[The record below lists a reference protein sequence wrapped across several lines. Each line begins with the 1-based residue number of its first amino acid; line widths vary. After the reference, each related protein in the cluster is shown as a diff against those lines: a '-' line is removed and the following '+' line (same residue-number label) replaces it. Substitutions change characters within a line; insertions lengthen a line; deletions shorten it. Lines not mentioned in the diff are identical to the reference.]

1 MQPRVVTSWYWRA
14 VSLACVWI
22 ALAAVQGCASGS
34 PIGLVAVSGTVTY
47 NGQALKKGTITF
59 MPASGTNS
67 STGEIVDGKYSLSTF
82 KKGDGAPPGQYQ
94 VAIASWDSEP
104 TMDTQGVRA
113 IPEKY
118 FDAKR
123 SGLTA
128 TIADKSPQTVDF
140 TVTAE

>member
-1 MQPRVVTSWYWRA
+1 
-14 VSLACVWI
+14 LI
-22 ALAAVQGCASGS
+22 ALAAVQGCGSGS

-47 NGQALKKGTITF
+47 NGQALNKGTITF
-59 MPASGTNS
+59 MPTSGTNS

-82 KKGDGAPPGQYQ
+82 KKGDGVPPGQYQ
-94 VAIASWDSEP
+94 VAIASWETEP
-104 TMDTQGVRA
+104 TMDTPGVRA

-118 FDAKR
+118 FDAKQ

-128 TIADKSPQTVDF
+128 TVGDKSSQTVDF